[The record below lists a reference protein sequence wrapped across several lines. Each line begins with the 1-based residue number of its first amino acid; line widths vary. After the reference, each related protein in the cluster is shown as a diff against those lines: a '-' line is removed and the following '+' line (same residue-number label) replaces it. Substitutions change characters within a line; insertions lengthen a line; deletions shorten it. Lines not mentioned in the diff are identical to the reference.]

1 MLKTNRLTIER
12 DLFVFIWMD
21 RSLISVIQR
30 LPECCRRKVLFVAF
44 YKLFFFALASRDSV
58 SNNLLICF

>member
-21 RSLISVIQR
+21 RSLISVFSVC
-30 LPECCRRKVLFVAF
+30 LNVAEGKF
-44 YKLFFFALASRDSV
+44 Y
-58 SNNLLICF
+58 LLHFINCSFLLWRPGIAFRTIF